1 MTEKQLHKVK
11 KQRMIFLMAAVVIIA
26 ALLFVFINGMRKR
39 HKEAE
44 EVKKGVAYLKELEG
58 QDLKEIQ
65 TNIKT
70 VRSSMGLELA
80 DSDEDAVWSEFS
92 NSVILGDS
100 RAVGFYFHEFL
111 PEEQVMAEG
120 GGIIT
125 DATKYL
131 DQLKTLNPDM
141 IFLCYGLNDVGL
153 GQWPDADD

>member
-80 DSDEDAVWSEFS
+80 DSDEDAVWSEFP
-92 NSVILGDS
+92 I
-100 RAVGFYFHEFL
+100 R
-111 PEEQVMAEG
+111 
-120 GGIIT
+120 
-125 DATKYL
+125 
-131 DQLKTLNPDM
+131 
-141 IFLCYGLNDVGL
+141 
-153 GQWPDADD
+153 